1 MGNARNA
8 VELVADAAKKL
19 DAVPRVMPIDRARIL
34 AVQSSIASEMRDFG
48 AMKRYADAELALI
61 RGSDVDPKLLFT
73 ALTMAG
79 AASWGLHD
87 PTQAMSYF
95 RESLEV
101 ASRKAG
107 PQELNVG
114 TAQTNIALVLRYE
127 SRFPEAIEFDEKALA
142 AYLKV
147 LGADHSKVMNVRRD
161 LALSY
166 YHLGEYAKA
175 RAGFEQ
181 VLASQRA
188 TLGGRHPSIA
198 GTEINLGLVL
208 TDSGDLAAAEQTLTE
223 AVAIFTEKFGPD
235 HEGARL
241 ATSDLA
247 AVHVLQGHLDLAES
261 ELLKIRAVQEKFDP
275 HSHGDSS
282 LLSRLGEI
290 ARLRGNATE
299 AVNLQREALALAQ
312 KERGE
317 SSRFTAVNHHYTA
330 LALRDAGDTAG
341 AIGEF
346 RAALA
351 SFAGYLPNT
360 RHPLAAT
367 TRMELAALLAL
378 EPATRA
384 EAISLATEALSIR
397 RDFLGVDDA
406 RTHESEGFLDRLQK
420 AR

>member
-1 MGNARNA
+1 MGDAKRAA
-8 VELVADAAKKL
+8 VLVADAMTKL
-19 DAVPRVMPIDRARIL
+19 EAIPRATAIDRARIL
-34 AVQSSIASEMRDFG
+34 AVQSSVASEMRDFG
-48 AMKRYADAELALI
+48 AMKRYSDAELALI
-61 RGSDVDPKLLFT
+61 RGPAADPRLLFT

-114 TAQTNIALVLRYE
+114 TAKTNIALVLRYE
-127 SRFPEAIEFDEKALA
+127 SRFPEAVEFDEDALA
-142 AYLKV
+142 TLLKV
-147 LGADHSKVMNVRRD
+147 LGPDHSKVMNVRRD

-188 TLGGRHPSIA
+188 SLGSRHPAVA
-198 GTEINLGLVL
+198 GTEINLGLVQ

-223 AVAIFTEKFGPD
+223 AVAIFTEKFGPEHD
-235 HEGARL
+235 GARL
-241 ATSDLA
+241 AGSDLA
-247 AVHVLQGHLDLAES
+247 AVHALQGHLDLAES
-261 ELLKIRAVQEKFDP
+261 ELLKVRAVQEKLDP
-275 HSHGDSS
+275 NSHGDSS

-290 ARLRGNATE
+290 ARLRGNAKE
-299 AVNLQREALALAQ
+299 AVDLQREALVLAQ

-317 SSRFTAVNHHYTA
+317 NSRFTALNHHYTA
-330 LALRDAGDTAG
+330 LALRDAGETAA
-341 AIGEF
+341 AIVEL
-346 RAALA
+346 RSALA
-351 SFAGYLPNT
+351 SFAGYLPNA

-367 TRMELAALLAL
+367 TRMELAALLARDP
-378 EPATRA
+378 PARA
-384 EAISLATEALSIR
+384 EALTLATEALSIR
-397 RDFLGVDDA
+397 RDFLGPDA
-406 RTHESEGFLDRLQK
+406 TRTRESQEFLDGLQK
-420 AR
+420 PR